1 MRLSIHKGQ
10 SHTHV
15 PVNYDNKA
23 DSGSFPRVQ
32 MPVSALPPKKLNI
45 RPTQQTVQSAPF
57 NSQEHF
63 H

>member
-1 MRLSIHKGQ
+1 MRLSSHKGQ

-23 DSGSFPRVQ
+23 DRVSFPRVK
-32 MPVSALPPKKLNI
+32 MPVSALPSKKLNI
-45 RPTQQTVQSAPF
+45 RPAQRTVQSAPF
-57 NSQEHF
+57 NNQERF